1 MNKCLY
7 ADGISDPDIT
17 GKIIPASAVNYLRV
31 KSGEGLESGLRAR
44 LWPLLT
50 TSMPGFQAWSIAVVS
65 SPTSLFQPW
74 LPTLYSANSMIIL
87 KRKPGLYH
95 FCAHG
100 FPISFRRSSLPYL
113 PLYLHLLTVVSWFPP
128 LQPQWPCW
136 CPGAVQARSCP
147 GPFHLFPLPRALSAG
162 VHVVHSL
169 ATFDPCSEITFSVM
183 PSWQMPS
190 RQ

>member
-7 ADGISDPDIT
+7 ADDIGDPDIT
-17 GKIIPASAVNYLRV
+17 GKIIPASAVNYLHV

-136 CPGAVQARSCP
+136 VLEQSRR
-147 GPFHLFPLPRALSAG
+147 GPAQGLSIYFPCLELFPQAYTWHTPSP
-162 VHVVHSL
+162 HSTV
-169 ATFDPCSEITFSVM
+169 AQKSPF
-183 PSWQMPS
+183 Q
-190 RQ
+190 